1 MDRNKEKAIMIQ
13 KKKTRLECK
22 KAEEAKISQS
32 VYNMDV
38 RESIKLN

>member
-13 KKKTRLECK
+13 KKTRLECK